1 MKELNGRKI
10 PECRVDEIRLSAD
23 ELNRLNDQTKGMID
37 PNIITTAMLSEI
49 NTSVALLVDIASNL
63 LNRLV
68 AAEKN
73 AEQAPVEKEQ

>member
-10 PECRVDEIRLSAD
+10 PECRVDEIQLSAD
-23 ELNRLNDQTKGMID
+23 ALNKLNDKTQGMID
-37 PNIITTAMLSEI
+37 PDIIITTMLSEI

-68 AAEKN
+68 AAEKT
-73 AEQAPVEKEQ
+73 AEPTPVEKEQ

>member
-10 PECRVDEIRLSAD
+10 PECRVDEVRLSAD
-23 ELNRLNDQTKGMID
+23 ALNELNDKTKGMID
-37 PNIITTAMLSEI
+37 PNIITTTMLSEI

-68 AAEKN
+68 AAEKT
-73 AEQAPVEKEQ
+73 AEPTPVEKEQ